1 MAVEMNQKYENR
13 KADKDGNHKVASVV
27 RIDDKAKTCILQSD
41 DGKAYGPMTFSTL
54 TKSWKKLEAEV
65 VEEVKEEA
73 VAEPEVVEEEKL
85 ADGTTYKQAMADIL
99 HDEKIAIEKAQ
110 KAKKEKKEKAP
121 KAEKPKKEKVAK
133 PKKES
138 APKMSTE
145 AKMVLVNEIAGII
158 EETGNLAKI
167 FEKKCMTSITKNKR
181 SMAEFYVRN
190 GKVAIWCKKE
200 VSDNFADKYNV
211 THHPSCGMKY
221 QFDVPDMD
229 AVKDVIN
236 FIKEV

>member
-13 KADKDGNHKVASVV
+13 KADKDGNHKVAVVV
-27 RIDDKAKTCILQSD
+27 RLDDKAKTCILKSE
-41 DGKAYGPMTFSTL
+41 DGKAYGPMTFATL
-54 TKSWKKLEAEV
+54 AKSWKRLEEV
-65 VEEVKEEA
+65 VEDGKEK

-85 ADGTTYKQAMADIL
+85 ADGTTYQQAMEEIIA
-99 HDEKIAIEKAQ
+99 DEKVAVE
-110 KAKKEKKEKAP
+110 KAKKEKPKKEKPEKTP
-121 KAEKPKKEKVAK
+121 KAEKPKKEKKVK
-133 PKKES
+133 EKKES
-138 APKMSTE
+138 TPKMTSE
-145 AKMVLVNEIAGII
+145 EKMVLVNEIAGII